1 MNFNDNDINQLWE
14 KARSQPPLMDISEV
28 ENLISTK
35 LVAYNPSNKWLWY
48 GAAAVLVTAISIS
61 YLSFNHHENKIA
73 IKTKVEKSNLHQKDI
88 TTKVEIPTQENYVLP
103 KVDLNPASQPKQIS
117 ENHKKINKHQ
127 DRDIEKLTS
136 NTPSLVDANGIKE
149 EEKNKNNE
157 SGSKKSLKNKE
168 NPITEANPNAL
179 ENSHFTLRGWKLRS
193 PNLYA
198 FRSGVDK
205 DESHSGDASG
215 FINAN
220 KDNYNSAWL
229 TQQMNA
235 THYKGKRVKMTAWVK
250 SNDKG
255 KKVWAGIFLSSNNGE
270 SRVSGYDN
278 LYERKIKNHKDWLKY
293 HNDWNKCEIV
303 MDIPDDSRMLNFGL
317 YKVYEGRAW
326 IDDISFEVVDRN
338 TPLSYQKT
346 TEVSDTLVTVPG
358 LREGISINRKPL
370 NLGFE
375 KGFTNDNSPKGW
387 FLDKED
393 LTYKLGIDDAKAH
406 SGDGAAFIVG
416 NNANKNDWNSLSQII
431 RVNDFAG
438 KRIRVTGWMKSE
450 NLSDYASLWMR
461 IDDYKSRVNADVF
474 NNRVM
479 TGSNDWK
486 QYEIIL
492 DVPENANT
500 ISFGMLLHRN
510 GKAWIDDLKIEVV
523 GQNIYSTESIKS
535 APINLGFEE

>member
-1 MNFNDNDINQLWE
+1 MDFNDNGINQLWE

-35 LVAYNPSNKWLWY
+35 APISKAPTNKWLWY
-48 GAAAVLVTAISIS
+48 SAAAVLVTVISVS
-61 YLSFNHHENKIA
+61 YLSFNPTEK
-73 IKTKVEKSNLHQKDI
+73 KVEVRTKIENTIPSKRDIGTAPENLSTDNSVI
-88 TTKVEIPTQENYVLP
+88 IQE
-103 KVDLNPASQPKQIS
+103 DLNLSSQPKQIS
-117 ENHKKINKHQ
+117 ESHQKNKIQHDKNV
-127 DRDIEKLTS
+127 EKPIT
-136 NTPSLVDANGIKE
+136 NTLSLADANGVKE

-157 SGSKKSLKNKE
+157 SGTKKSVVKNSE
-168 NPITEANPNAL
+168 NPITESNPNSL
-179 ENSHFTLRGWKLRS
+179 ENSHFTLRGWKLKS
-193 PNLYA
+193 HNPYA

-205 DESHSGDASG
+205 EESHSGVASG

-235 THYKGKRVKMTAWVK
+235 TQYKGKRVRMTAWVK

-255 KKVWAGIFLSSNNGE
+255 KKVWAGIFLTSNNGE
-270 SRVSGYDN
+270 NKVSGFDN
-278 LYERKIKNHKDWLKY
+278 LYERKVHKAK
-293 HNDWNKCEIV
+293 DWNKCEIV
-303 MDIPDDSRMLNFGL
+303 MDIPDDSRILNFGL

-326 IDDISFEVVDRN
+326 IDDISFEVVDKN
-338 TPLSYQKT
+338 TPLSYKKT
-346 TEVSDTLVTVPG
+346 TEVSDTLIVVAG
-358 LREGISINRKPL
+358 LRAGISINKKPS

-375 KGFTNDNSPKGW
+375 KGFSNENSPKGW

-416 NNANKNDWNSLSQII
+416 TNADKSDWNSLSQII

-438 KRIRVTGWMKSE
+438 KRIRLSGWMKSE

-461 IDDYKSRVNADVF
+461 VDDYKSRVNTDVF

-486 QYEIIL
+486 QYEITL

-510 GKAWIDDLKIEVV
+510 GKAWLDDLKIEVV
-523 GQNIYSTESIKS
+523 SQNIYSTESIKS